1 MGRSGRRVQSFK
13 QFVVHDDACGM
24 KVGTDALLLGSWAGS
39 EMTRRGGPIR
49 QALDIGTGSGIL
61 ALMVAQRFPEAT
73 VQALELEP
81 DAAAQAESNVQRS
94 PFSERMKVHARAVQ
108 GWSEPADLVV
118 CNPPFFHNH
127 PKSPERKRNLARH
140 DDTLPLR
147 TLFAEARRVTHE
159 AGVFQF
165 VFPTDRAEEVR
176 TVAGKEGWL
185 LSQRISLAWSD
196 SHEPIRDLWRW
207 VKHPGH
213 EHSPKEEVLLMQ
225 NPEDGSWAAWLKHR
239 LSGFLKET

>member
-127 PKSPERKRNLARH
+127 PKSTDRKRNLARH

-147 TLFAEARRVTHE
+147 VLFACAKACLRDRGELAL
-159 AGVFQF
+159 
-165 VFPTDRAEEVR
+165 VFPEDRTEELMHTAKDLGFHLWSQVRLRATPNHPVIRSMWSWGLTAQDHPKAE
-176 TVAGKEGWL
+176 TWDIEGEEGEG
-185 LSQRISLAWSD
+185 AWSP
-196 SHEPIRDLWRW
+196 S
-207 VKHPGH
+207 V
-213 EHSPKEEVLLMQ
+213 
-225 NPEDGSWAAWLKHR
+225 AAR
-239 LSGFLKET
+239 LSAFV